1 MKFNL
6 IPIIFSFV
14 FISPTYAFWSRDS
27 NIKNTCAKYKSKQIT
42 FDKVVKKLRLKN
54 ADWRIVARYC
64 SGYGVEITTD
74 PEEPPFRSYTN
85 IYK

>member
-14 FISPTYAFWSRDS
+14 LISPTYAFWSRDS
-27 NIKNTCAKYKSKQIT
+27 NIKNTCAKYKSQQIT

-54 ADWRIVARYC
+54 AEWGTVAKYC
-64 SGYGVEITTD
+64 SGYGVKINVD
-74 PEEPPFRSYTN
+74 PYGGPPRYEN

>member
-6 IPIIFSFV
+6 IPIIFSIV

-27 NIKNTCAKYKSKQIT
+27 NIKNNCAKYKSKQIT
-42 FDKVVKKLRLKN
+42 FDKVVKKLKLKN

-64 SGYGVEITTD
+64 SGYGVDINGD
-74 PEEPPFRSYTN
+74 PFQPFGPRIKK

>member
-6 IPIIFSFV
+6 IPIIFSIV

-27 NIKNTCAKYKSKQIT
+27 NIKNTCAKYKSQQIT

-74 PEEPPFRSYTN
+74 PEESPFEIYTT

>member
-6 IPIIFSFV
+6 IPIIFSIV

-27 NIKNTCAKYKSKQIT
+27 NIKNNCAKYKSQQIS

-54 ADWRIVARYC
+54 AVWGTVASYC
-64 SGYGVEITTD
+64 SGYGVKIEVYPYEGPPPKIT
-74 PEEPPFRSYTN
+74 P

>member
-6 IPIIFSFV
+6 IPIIFSIV

-27 NIKNTCAKYKSKQIT
+27 NIKNTCAKYKSKQIKL
-42 FDKVVKKLRLKN
+42 DKVVKKLKLKN
-54 ADWRIVARYC
+54 ADWRIVSRYC
-64 SGYGVEITTD
+64 SGYGVDIKGD
-74 PEEPPFRSYTN
+74 PSGAVPTYTK

>member
-6 IPIIFSFV
+6 IPIIFSIV

-42 FDKVVKKLRLKN
+42 FDKVVKKLKLKN

-74 PEEPPFRSYTN
+74 PEESPFEIYTN